1 MFVQLIHN
9 CFQAILSVLC
19 NSVCE
24 SDIAQSPPQKK
35 SKIRVQK
42 YSCIR
47 PIVCKRGGS
56 NTNGGDE
63 NACELKTRVINYQ
76 IH

>member
-9 CFQAILSVLC
+9 CFQAIRVFG
-19 NSVCE
+19 E
-24 SDIAQSPPQKK
+24 SDIAQSPPQEK

-56 NTNGGDE
+56 NTN
-63 NACELKTRVINYQ
+63 ACELKNRVINYKNSL
-76 IH
+76 INLNLI